1 MKDLK
6 ALMRVSVKD
15 RTESFV
21 FLHYTTD
28 PKTARLLNEE
38 TGIGETIKFSLIE
51 KVIDQDIR
59 VPKIPMD
66 VLVDHLVDVNFGNS
80 GADED
85 IYAVI
90 CDAMIMRSRVQ
101 DFFQQ
106 MIDHVDFE
114 ELERRIS
121 ATKQ

>member
-6 ALMRVSVKD
+6 AFMRVTVKD

-21 FLHYTTD
+21 FLYYSAD
-28 PKTARLLNEE
+28 PKRVLLLNEE
-38 TGIGETIKFSLIE
+38 TNNSESIKINMIE
-51 KVIDQDIR
+51 KVVDQDIR

-85 IYAVI
+85 IYAVV

-106 MIDHVDFE
+106 MIDRVDFE
-114 ELERRIS
+114 ELEHRIS